1 MTFNRIFELS
11 DALSSLSPDAE
22 WVLSGDSYEG
32 IDWRNADIEKPS
44 EEDLLAE
51 VERLQSEYDALQY
64 KRARSAEYPDFKD
77 YLDGIV
83 KNDQEQIDAYI
94 AACLAVKEKYPKS

>member
-1 MTFNRIFELS
+1 MILNRTFGLPN
-11 DALSSLSPDAE
+11 ALTSLFPNAQ
-22 WVLSGDSYEG
+22 WVLSGDTYEG
-32 IDWRNADIEKPS
+32 LEWKSIDIEKPS
-44 EEDLLAE
+44 EETLLAE

-94 AACLAVKEKYPKS
+94 AACLAVKEKYPKP